1 MRYGMTVLCTIGEST
16 IVDKPEQHQEKQDQK
31 TEKSEQEA
39 AGQLDFDSVAKLI
52 DQIVLDRSDGLRHE
66 SVELVTTI
74 IMELFNK
81 ELDKLEEQLQKE
93 RVDSNP

>member
-1 MRYGMTVLCTIGEST
+1 M
-16 IVDKPEQHQEKQDQK
+16 DKLEQHQEKQDQK
-31 TEKSEQEA
+31 TEKSEQEE
-39 AGQLDFDSVAKLI
+39 AGQLDSEVISKLI

-66 SVELVTTI
+66 SVELVSTI

-81 ELDKLEEQLQKE
+81 ELDKLEEQLEQD